1 MTDMGHLMNTEIRK
15 EQGLKPADRIRKVF
29 GPP

>member
-1 MTDMGHLMNTEIRK
+1 MTIETGK

>member
-1 MTDMGHLMNTEIRK
+1 MEHLMNIETGK